1 MTNPLCPDP
10 LEPLALEADTPEAMY
25 DLEVRALCRIAD
37 LMTTQTVLKVNR

>member
-10 LEPLALEADTPEAMY
+10 LEPLALEADTREAMY
-25 DLEVRALCRIAD
+25 ALEVRALCRIAD